1 MSPVPLRR
9 GLLWGLLVA
18 VLLAVATATVVQWLR
33 RPQPLPVFGKLPGFA
48 LGFSLVN
55 RDGRTIRLEDLAG
68 APWVADFI
76 FTRCPASCPMMSARM
91 ARLSRSL
98 PADLDVLLV
107 SISVDPAYD
116 TPEVLNRYAE
126 RYLAPEQ
133 APDRWLFLTGEREDV
148 RRLCVE
154 GFKLGLDMDPP
165 PGMAGPEPGIR
176 SEPILHSTR
185 FVLVDGEGQ
194 IRGYYEAFDEA
205 STEKLRQDLLR
216 LAEPLS

>member
-1 MSPVPLRR
+1 MKVPLRR
-9 GLLWGLLVA
+9 GLLWGFLVA
-18 VLLAVATATVVQWLR
+18 ALVVVAVAALVQWLR
-33 RPQPLPVFGKLPGFA
+33 QPEPLPVYGKLPA
-48 LGFSLVN
+48 FSLVN

-91 ARLSRSL
+91 ARLDRGL
-98 PADLDVLLV
+98 PKDLGVHLV

-116 TPEVLNRYAE
+116 TPEVLERYA
-126 RYLAPEQ
+126 RKFQAPE
-133 APDRWLFLTGEREDV
+133 RWLFLTGDREDV
-148 RRLCVE
+148 RRLSIE

-165 PGMAGPEPGIR
+165 PGVIGP
-176 SEPILHSTR
+176 EPILHSTR

-205 STEKLRQDLLR
+205 STEKLRTDLLR
-216 LAEPLS
+216 LATPLS

>member
-1 MSPVPLRR
+1 MKMPLRR
-9 GLLWGLLVA
+9 RLLWAFLVA
-18 VLLAVATATVVQWLR
+18 ALLAVAAATLIQWLR
-33 RPQPLPVFGKLPGFA
+33 RPDPLPVYGKLPA
-48 LGFSLVN
+48 FSLAN

-91 ARLSRSL
+91 ARLERDL
-98 PADLDVLLV
+98 PRDVDVLLV

-116 TPEVLNRYAE
+116 TPEVLERYAKSFQ
-126 RYLAPEQ
+126 APE
-133 APDRWLFLTGEREDV
+133 RWLFLTGEREDV
-148 RRLCVE
+148 RRLSIE

-165 PGMAGPEPGIR
+165 PGMAGP
-176 SEPILHSTR
+176 EPILHSTR

-205 STEKLRQDLLR
+205 STEKLRSDLLR
-216 LAEPLS
+216 LSGPLS